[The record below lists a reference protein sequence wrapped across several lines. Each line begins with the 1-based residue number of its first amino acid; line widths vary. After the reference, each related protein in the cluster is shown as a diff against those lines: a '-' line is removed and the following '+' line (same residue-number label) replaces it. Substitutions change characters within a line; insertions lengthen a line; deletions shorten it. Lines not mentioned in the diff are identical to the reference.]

1 MKIAHVTDCY
11 LPRLGGIEL
20 QVHDLASRQA
30 SRHEVTI
37 FTITGGSAGGSDG
50 AVAGVREG
58 GGVEVVNVGS
68 PRRAFGAGKVYG
80 SSREPAEQIR
90 EPGEKIRY
98 RRARFGPARVA
109 ASDFDIV
116 HVHASSFSPLA
127 FLVARNASRRG
138 VPTVATV
145 HSMWAKAS
153 PLFDG
158 ADLLCGWGD
167 WPVAWSAVSNAAARP
182 LRKIVGRR
190 GDVTV
195 LANGVDPTQW
205 EVNPE
210 LPSPNELRIVAV
222 SRLAS
227 RKRVIQLAHILRRAR
242 TILPASVRLN
252 VEILGDGP
260 QMAEMASYL
269 DLHAMAGWVHLR
281 GRASRAEIRSVFAG
295 SDLFVAPASLESF
308 GIAALE
314 ARAAGLPVLA
324 RTGTGVADFIRQGVE
339 GWLVDSDV
347 AMSET
352 IVSLA
357 RSPEILARV
366 AVHNRVQPAAI
377 DWVAVERS
385 CQRLYERA
393 ARIQARRGGGASPRE
408 IGEVFS
414 GSGSPSVPFGV
425 PFGGGFGVP
434 FGGGA
439 TR

>member
-1 MKIAHVTDCY
+1 MRIAHVTDCY

-30 SRHEVTI
+30 ARHDVTI
-37 FTITGGSAGGSDG
+37 FNITNGSCGATVGSCADLRHG
-50 AVAGVREG
+50 ERVD
-58 GGVEVVNVGS
+58 VVNVGS
-68 PRRAFGAGKVYG
+68 GRRPFEETDVARKG
-80 SSREPAEQIR
+80 EQPA
-90 EPGEKIRY
+90 EKIRY

-109 ASDFDIV
+109 GGQFDIV

-127 FLVARNASRRG
+127 FLVARDASRRG

-145 HSMWAKAS
+145 HSMWAKAT

-195 LANGVDPTQW
+195 LANGVEPSDW
-205 EVNPE
+205 EVDPA
-210 LPSPNELRIVAV
+210 PPAPNELRIVAV
-222 SRLAS
+222 SRLAP
-227 RKRVIQLAHILRRAR
+227 RKRVVQLAHILRRAR
-242 TILPASVRLN
+242 MILPSSLRLS

-260 QMAEMASYL
+260 QIVDIASYL
-269 DLHAMAGWVHLR
+269 DAHSMSGWVHLR
-281 GRASRAEIRSVFAG
+281 GRASRAEIRSVFAR

-314 ARAAGLPVLA
+314 ARSAGLPVLA
-324 RTGTGVADFIRQGVE
+324 RTGTGVADFIRHGVE
-339 GWLVDSDV
+339 GWLVDSDA

-357 RSPEILARV
+357 RSPEILARA
-366 AVHNRVQPAAI
+366 AVHNRIQPAAV

-385 CQRLYERA
+385 CQKLYERA
-393 ARIQARRGGGASPRE
+393 ARIQGRRGGGALPCE
-408 IGEVFS
+408 IGDVFS
-414 GSGSPSVPFGV
+414 SGGSPAVPFGV
-425 PFGGGFGVP
+425 PFGVPLGVP
-434 FGGGA
+434 LGGGA